1 MAKGTT
7 VATAYVQIMP
17 SMEGAT
23 TNITE
28 ALVPQLGGIGDE
40 AGSLFGNLFNGKA
53 GAILSKLPG
62 IIAELGIGK
71 AIGDFIAD
79 SVEVGKEF
87 DKSMSQVAAT
97 MGKTVD
103 EITNLRDFAQEMGAT
118 TAFSATQAA
127 EALNYMALAGYTD
140 VEAMGMLPNV
150 LNLAAA
156 GNMELARASD
166 MVTDAQSALGLELAD
181 TEVLVDQM
189 AKTSSTTNTSVS
201 QLGDAILTVGGTA
214 KMMKG
219 GTAELAQV
227 LGLLADNGVKGSE
240 GGTALRNVLLALSS
254 PTDSAAETLKDLG
267 VQVFD
272 AEGNMRSMQDVIQDL
287 GAAMSDMTSQERANA
302 LSSIFNK
309 RDLKSVEAL
318 LGTQAERWDE
328 VALAIDGAAGSAK
341 AMAETQLDNLA
352 GDMTLLESATEG
364 LHIKVADVLTPSL
377 RGLTQFATEAISG
390 ITGFFEAH
398 KGTFE
403 GLAKILSGTLKG
415 ALAVV
420 AVAFDNVGGAISAV
434 FSFLDPF
441 IELVGSAFDKL
452 AAAFQTTDE
461 EIEEN
466 MGFWDLL
473 GSVLGT
479 VADLIAMVLTP
490 VIDGLV
496 FIIRSLA
503 VPIQFIA
510 DKFQGLWDTVVE
522 IWEGIK
528 KTISDAIERIKS
540 FFDIEL
546 TFPHINL
553 PHFSVSGSFS
563 ADPPSVPAFEVTG
576 YYARGGIVD
585 SPSIIMAGEA
595 GREAIVPLTQPNI
608 SPFADAVADR
618 IDDGGT
624 ERALQMIYALM
635 QAMYARMGKGLTF
648 DGFIRELE
656 IQGAQF

>member
-1 MAKGTT
+1 MAKKGTT
-7 VATAYVQIMP
+7 VATAYVQVMP

-23 TNITE
+23 SNITN
-28 ALVPQLGGIGDE
+28 ALLPQLGGIGQE
-40 AGSLFGNLFNGKA
+40 AGGLFGDLFNSKA
-53 GAILSKLPG
+53 GSVMSKLPG
-62 IIAELGIGK
+62 VLATLGIGK
-71 AIGDFIAD
+71 LVGNFISD
-79 SVEVGKEF
+79 SIDVGKTF

-103 EITNLRDFAQEMGAT
+103 EIQNLRDFAQEMGAT

-156 GNMELARASD
+156 GNMDLARASD

-181 TEVLVDQM
+181 TEVMVDQM
-189 AKTSSTTNTSVS
+189 AKTASTTNTSVS

-240 GGTALRNVLLALSS
+240 GGTALRNILLSLTS
-254 PTDSAAETLKDLG
+254 PTDAAAETLKELG

-272 AEGNMRSMQDVIQDL
+272 AEGNMRSMQDVIADL
-287 GAAMSDMTSQERANA
+287 SLSLKDMTSEERTAA
-302 LSSIFNK
+302 ISSIFNK

-318 LGTQAERWDE
+318 LGTTAQRWDE
-328 VALAIDGAAGSAK
+328 VGAAIDGAAGAAQ
-341 AMAETQLDNLA
+341 AMADTQLDNLA

-377 RGLTQFATEAISG
+377 RSLTQFATDAISG

-398 KGTFE
+398 KGTFD
-403 GLAKILSGTLKG
+403 GLAKILGGTLKA

-420 AVAFDNVGGAISAV
+420 AAAFDNVGGAISAV

-441 IELVGSAFDKL
+441 IQLIGSAFDKL

-461 EIEEN
+461 EIEQN
-466 MGFWDLL
+466 MGFWDML

-479 VADLIAMVLTP
+479 IADIIAMVLTP

-496 FIIRSLA
+496 WVIQALA
-503 VPIQFIA
+503 TPIQFIA

-528 KTISDAIERIKS
+528 TTISDAIDKIKS
-540 FFDIEL
+540 FFDFEL
-546 TFPHINL
+546 EFPHIAL
-553 PHFSVSGSFS
+553 PHFSVTGEFS

-576 YYARGGIVD
+576 YYAQGGIISD
-585 SPSIIMAGEA
+585 PSLIVAGEA
-595 GREAIVPLTQPNI
+595 GAEAIVPLTAPNLY
-608 SPFADAVADR
+608 PFAEAVAEQVDAR
-618 IDDGGT
+618 GGDT
-624 ERALQMIYALM
+624 YIFNVTADSETTLQRL
-635 QAMYARMGKGLTF
+635 
-648 DGFIRELE
+648 IREAN
-656 IQGAQF
+656 QARRQYA